1 MLYSFSKKEN
11 NSLNMLTECNLCNRN
26 CKVNRNDNELG
37 FCNASNKVKLAKASL
52 HLWEEPPISQGNG
65 SGTVFFSH
73 CNLNCVFCQ
82 NYNISQGIKQPL
94 FSAPNSNDLEIQ
106 NSSCESSIIG
116 MEISIERLSEI
127 FLELQ
132 KKGAN
137 NINLVTPTHYVPQII
152 EALKIAKKN
161 NLTIPILYNTNSYD
175 SIETIKS
182 LDGYID
188 VYLPDFKYFNDKYAI
203 KYSNA
208 KNYCS
213 NTINVIDEMIRQ
225 VSKPVFNAS
234 GLMVK
239 GVIIRH
245 LLLPGLLFD
254 SKKVVD
260 YIYNNYGDDVYIS
273 LMNQYV
279 PMFEA
284 CNYPEINKP
293 LNPKHYDSLINY
305 ALNLGIK
312 NGFIQDEGANTSD
325 FIPEFNLEGV
335 KNKF

>member
-1 MLYSFSKKEN
+1 MNVLFVIEIVK
-11 NSLNMLTECNLCNRN
+11 LTEMII
-26 CKVNRNDNELG
+26 KLG
-37 FCNASNKVKLAKASL
+37 FCKASNKVKIARASL

-73 CNLNCVFCQ
+73 CNFKCVFCQ
-82 NYNISQGIKQPL
+82 NHDISQGTEENISSTSIQYK
-94 FSAPNSNDLEIQ
+94 NSKFNQLKHLVT
-106 NSSCESSIIG
+106 G

-132 KKGAN
+132 EKGAN

-161 NLTIPILYNTNSYD
+161 KLTIPILYNTNSYD

-182 LDGYID
+182 LNGYID

-208 KNYCS
+208 NDYAS
-213 NTINVIDEMIRQ
+213 NAIKVIDEMINQ
-225 VSKPVFNAS
+225 VGKPKFNSK
-234 GLMVK
+234 GHMIK
-239 GVIIRH
+239 GVIVRH
-245 LLLPGLLFD
+245 LMLPGLLFD
-254 SKKVVD
+254 SKKVID
-260 YIYNNYGDDVYIS
+260 LIYNRYGDNIYIS

-279 PMFEA
+279 PMFKA
-284 CNYPEINKP
+284 CDYPEINKP

-305 ALNLGIK
+305 AVELGIT
-312 NGFIQDEGANTSD
+312 NGFIQDEGTNTSD
-325 FIPEFNLEGV
+325 FIPDFNLEGV
-335 KNKF
+335 KK